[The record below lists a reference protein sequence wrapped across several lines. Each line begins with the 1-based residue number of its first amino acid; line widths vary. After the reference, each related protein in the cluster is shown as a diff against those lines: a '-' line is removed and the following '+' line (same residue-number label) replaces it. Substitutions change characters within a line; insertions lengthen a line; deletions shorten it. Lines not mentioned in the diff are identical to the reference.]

1 MAITIENIS
10 HQNVE
15 VCDLLNEVGLS
26 DKPIILYL

>member
-15 VCDLLNEVGLS
+15 VCDLFNEVGLS
-26 DKPIILYL
+26 NEPILLYL